1 MNYLGEVSILVTCFN
16 KSEFLDSFRTQL
28 ESIKGHLPEIII
40 VDDLSQD
47 GSRGILES
55 IAHEYSN
62 ITLVLNEGNL
72 GSAASRN
79 IAMEHASKDWIFFWD
94 IDDCINFSTLN
105 DMISQAIQEE
115 SDLCRGQYAVSP
127 SNEVIIEE
135 LPNESEPFSEISN
148 SAKEIVRGMG
158 YWRFLYSRR
167 YLSINKVIFIPAFAD
182 LKSKFFILDDV
193 FFLILVAST
202 KGKLSFS
209 KTRKPVYFYHP
220 TSHDASSWR
229 RFQKQASIF
238 PKASLFCFSYIQSK
252 ENFNSGLAY
261 ELILDKTIAH
271 MRYLNFSHLIIS
283 APSFTRLIFLKVNS
297 VNALSKFRLIISVLL
312 QSVKNSLAAQFHRTS
327 S

>member
-1 MNYLGEVSILVTCFN
+1 MNHLGEVSILVTCFN

-55 IAHEYSN
+55 IAHEFSS
-62 ITLVLNEGNL
+62 ITLVLNERNL

-79 IAMEHASKDWIFFWD
+79 IALEHASKDWIFFWD
-94 IDDCINFSTLN
+94 IDDCINFSILN
-105 DMISQAIQEE
+105 NMINQAIHEN

-135 LPNESEPFSEISN
+135 LVDKGERISEISN
-148 SAKEIVRGMG
+148 SAKEIVKGMG

-167 YLSINKVIFIPAFAD
+167 FLSINKVIFLPTFAD
-182 LKSKFFILDDV
+182 LKSKYFILDDV

-202 KGKLSFS
+202 KGELSFS
-209 KTRKPVYFYHP
+209 KTREPVYFYNP

-229 RFQKQASIF
+229 RFQKQAAIF
-238 PKASLFCFSYIQSK
+238 PKASLFCFRYIQSK
-252 ENFNSGLAY
+252 ENFNSDLAY
-261 ELILDKTIAH
+261 ELILAKTITH
-271 MRYLNFSHLIIS
+271 MRYLNIS
-283 APSFTRLIFLKVNS
+283 DWMISVPSFTRLIFLKVNS
-297 VNALSKFRLIISVLL
+297 VSTSSKFHLMLSVLL
-312 QSVKNSLAAQFHRTS
+312 RSVKNTLAAKFYKTS

>member
-1 MNYLGEVSILVTCFN
+1 MNHLSEVSILVTCFN
-16 KSEFLDSFRTQL
+16 KSEFLNSFRTQL
-28 ESIKGHLPEIII
+28 ESIKGNLPEIII

-47 GSRGILES
+47 GSREILES
-55 IAHEYSN
+55 IAHEFSN
-62 ITLVLNEGNL
+62 ITLLLNEGNL

-94 IDDCINFSTLN
+94 IDDCINFSILN
-105 DMISQAIQEE
+105 DMIFQAIQED

-158 YWRFLYSRR
+158 YWRFLYSRK
-167 YLSINKVIFIPAFAD
+167 YLSTNKVIFIPAFAD

-209 KTRKPVYFYHP
+209 KTREPVYFYNP

-229 RFQKQASIF
+229 RFQKQASVF
-238 PKASLFCFSYIQSK
+238 PQASLLCLSYIQSK
-252 ENFNSGLAY
+252 ENFDSDLAY
-261 ELILDKTIAH
+261 QLILDKTISH
-271 MRYLNFSHLIIS
+271 MRYLNFSHWIIS
-283 APSFTRLIFLKVNS
+283 APCFIRLIFLKVNL
-297 VNALSKFRLIISVLL
+297 VTALSNFRLIVSVLV
-312 QSVKNSLAAQFHRTS
+312 QSVKNSLMAQFHRTS